1 MLQGIS
7 KKERERQRQRQRQ
20 IETERRNRNKE
31 RKKEK
36 KKKER
41 KRKKDIG
48 TKALMEQ
55 RLGLFFKFHTIRWS
69 LEKHIAA
76 EKTNNYLLDLY
87 EFQDSMRAI

>member
-55 RLGLFFKFHTIRWS
+55 RRFNQHGVGIYTVLKGGYSQQR
-69 LEKHIAA
+69 
-76 EKTNNYLLDLY
+76 
-87 EFQDSMRAI
+87 